1 MQPNIESSSVS
12 SSNSALTN
20 SSQTANDSTVSEHIT
35 LNENNNN
42 ASYRRTSTLSSVT
55 PNATTSSNPSTNL
68 TTTFQ
73 QIRVNIKCARFTPNG
88 GLFNTKG
95 DIYVEMIID
104 GNPSRKTEIA
114 KKTWSPVWNENF
126 DILITPL
133 SRMRIR
139 KNFKEKFLFLYKH
152 LSFF

>member
-1 MQPNIESSSVS
+1 MQQNTESSGVS
-12 SSNSALTN
+12 SSTSPLTN
-20 SSQTANDSTVSEHIT
+20 SSHTNANDSTISEHII

-42 ASYRRTSTLSSVT
+42 ASYRRTSTLNN
-55 PNATTSSNPSTNL
+55 PASNPSTSSNASTTTL

-126 DILITPL
+126 DILITPV
-133 SRMRIR
+133 SRMQN
-139 KNFKEKFLFLYKH
+139 KSKFLNFKSSFLFIL
-152 LSFF
+152 F